1 MLFLQRAD
9 FSRCSKIVREKLQGK
24 NIVVKDV
31 ELKRITEDIM
41 NFSYAKGGDY
51 SREIVG
57 AGQIWY
63 HDGLHVDIVRDN
75 YIGLG
80 EDGSFQD
87 ILWLEKGINPKYLF
101 YKVGVGGDPTYFEDV
116 SEEEWNEITQPFFE
130 MVENNAVPRKT
141 LKEVFGDLLEENTNY
156 SE

>member
-51 SREIVG
+51 SREI
-57 AGQIWY
+57 I
-63 HDGLHVDIVRDN
+63 DGLADT
-75 YIGLG
+75 YIEHGLY
-80 EDGSFQD
+80 
-87 ILWLEKGINPKYLF
+87 KKYL
-101 YKVGVGGDPTYFEDV
+101 G
-116 SEEEWNEITQPFFE
+116 
-130 MVENNAVPRKT
+130 
-141 LKEVFGDLLEENTNY
+141 
-156 SE
+156 

>member
-1 MLFLQRAD
+1 M
-9 FSRCSKIVREKLQGK
+9 VGE
-24 NIVVKDV
+24 
-31 ELKRITEDIM
+31 
-41 NFSYAKGGDY
+41 GDK
-51 SREIVG
+51 SEI
-57 AGQIWY
+57 
-63 HDGLHVDIVRDN
+63 
-75 YIGLG
+75 
-80 EDGSFQD
+80 F
-87 ILWLEKGINPKYLF
+87 F

>member
-1 MLFLQRAD
+1 MFLL
-9 FSRCSKIVREKLQGK
+9 KYEKEQG
-24 NIVVKDV
+24 
-31 ELKRITEDIM
+31 ECRILYQTESCY
-41 NFSYAKGGDY
+41 F
-51 SREIVG
+51 ETIVG

-141 LKEVFGDLLEENTNY
+141 LKEVFGDLRREYKLFRIRLRHKR
-156 SE
+156 SD

>member
-51 SREIVG
+51 SRKSV
-57 AGQIWY
+57 
-63 HDGLHVDIVRDN
+63 
-75 YIGLG
+75 
-80 EDGSFQD
+80 
-87 ILWLEKGINPKYLF
+87 
-101 YKVGVGGDPTYFEDV
+101 
-116 SEEEWNEITQPFFE
+116 
-130 MVENNAVPRKT
+130 
-141 LKEVFGDLLEENTNY
+141 VFTE
-156 SE
+156 